1 VNAGHHPPLLFHR
14 ERITE
19 LWTGGTIIGP
29 LADVSFRR
37 GLARLDRGA
46 VLVLFTDGMV
56 ERRGPSQEP
65 FGTERLKRIVQAGQ
79 GAPAAELLDRI
90 LDAGFAYGEGPPWED
105 DVTLMVVRRNE
116 E

>member
-1 VNAGHHPPLLFHR
+1 MNAGHHPPLLFQR

-37 GLARLDRGA
+37 GQARLDRGA
-46 VLVLFTDGMV
+46 VLVLFTDGV
-56 ERRGPSQEP
+56 AERQGLSQEP
-65 FGTERLKRIVQAGQ
+65 FGTDMLKDIVRAGQ
-79 GAPAAELLDRI
+79 GAPAAALLDRI
-90 LDAGFAYGEGPPWED
+90 LHAALAHGDGRPWED
-105 DVTLMVVRRNE
+105 DATLMVVRRTE